1 MAAHL
6 VVPTVFRLVV
16 GGLSHFGE
24 LFLHAANHL
33 AKAAEAG
40 VGGNSVHHGVAQLAA
55 DQVAEHLYVV
65 TSRAVAAGHRGI
77 EVVALAPLVLQGGL
91 GQQLQVVGG
100 ELTLV
105 CGIGLHGVLVGNAH
119 RAHLHRKAEVG
130 RVGGREVLHLQL
142 FVVQAQP
149 QGERQAGG
157 EQVVEGGLVE
167 QGAAQGGGLE
177 ASAHAQ
183 LLVVHRQLHGGH
195 LGVLGSQPLEDAVG
209 IALDH
214 LVDALAV
221 EGHRAVGVEVLVEA
235 EGTGGPLPALAGVGL
250 EHHLFAQRVDALP
263 LLQVVDGCSG
273 EVLVDEHAVAQPL
286 VARHGAQREAAG
298 LVLQVEASVEQV
310 ASVAARLVV
319 ADGAYCGL
327 QRLGLLLRIDA
338 AHIII
343 GIATLVVVLVAQ
355 AEVELPAVGGEQD
368 AAEAPAYALCIV
380 HLLAAEGGVAE
391 ESALV
396 VVVASGG
403 EGEAGAHAVVVGER
417 GVVVVARGS
426 AQAQVGAL
434 VAEGRL
440 GVDLD
445 ESAHGVASIEGAL
458 RAAQHIDAL
467 NVGIAKVEGRLVD
480 VGDVVHVEAYRG
492 GVDARANAADIDGRG
507 EA

>member
-1 MAAHL
+1 M
-6 VVPTVFRLVV
+6 
-16 GGLSHFGE
+16 
-24 LFLHAANHL
+24 
-33 AKAAEAG
+33 
-40 VGGNSVHHGVAQLAA
+40 
-55 DQVAEHLYVV
+55 
-65 TSRAVAAGHRGI
+65 
-77 EVVALAPLVLQGGL
+77 
-91 GQQLQVVGG
+91 
-100 ELTLV
+100 
-105 CGIGLHGVLVGNAH
+105 
-119 RAHLHRKAEVG
+119 
-130 RVGGREVLHLQL
+130 
-142 FVVQAQP
+142 
-149 QGERQAGG
+149 
-157 EQVVEGGLVE
+157 
-167 QGAAQGGGLE
+167 
-177 ASAHAQ
+177 
-183 LLVVHRQLHGGH
+183 
-195 LGVLGSQPLEDAVG
+195 
-209 IALDH
+209 
-214 LVDALAV
+214 
-221 EGHRAVGVEVLVEA
+221 EGHRSVGVEVLVEA
-235 EGTGGPLPALAGVGL
+235 EGASGPLPALAGVGL
-250 EHHLFAQRVDALP
+250 EHHLFAQRVDALL

-286 VARHGAQREAAG
+286 VTRHGAQREAAG

-338 AHIII
+338 AHIVIR
-343 GIATLVVVLVAQ
+343 IAALVVVLVAQ
-355 AEVELPAVGGEQD
+355 AEVEFPAVGGEQD
-368 AAEAPAYALCIV
+368 AAESSAYALCIV

-445 ESAHGVASIEGAL
+445 ESAHGVAAIEGAL
-458 RAAQHIDAL
+458 RAAQHVDAL
-467 NVGIAKVEGRLVD
+467 YVGIAKVEGRLVD

-507 EA
+507 EARAIVGDEEVGHYGGEGLDAVDLCLLHLLLREQGDRGGLFAQLPVLLGGGDDDNLFYIHHLDGVSRICIGREGCGCCRCSRCCGIGPGWCGQQGGCQQVE